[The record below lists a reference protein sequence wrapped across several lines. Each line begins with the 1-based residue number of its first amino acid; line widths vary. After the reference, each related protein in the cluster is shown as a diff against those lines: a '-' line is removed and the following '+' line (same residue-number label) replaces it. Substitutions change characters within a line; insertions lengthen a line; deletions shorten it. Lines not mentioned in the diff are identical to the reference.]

1 MLCDIY
7 KGTKK
12 AEMYLYIPLNNGF
25 KDVPKQLLESFGE
38 LELVMKLELTKAKK
52 LARVD
57 AATVIQEIFRKR
69 VFTFKYRPRHG
80 MHRRAIQRGRSN
92 SLMSEFWQTKK
103 LHEMSQ
109 TGVGITL

>member
-12 AEMYLYIPLNNGF
+12 AEMYLYVPLNNGF
-25 KDVPKQLLESFGE
+25 KDVPNQLLESFGE

-57 AATVIQEIFRKR
+57 AATVIQEILDKGYYLQ
-69 VFTFKYRPRHG
+69 VPPASWNG
-80 MHRRAIQRGRSN
+80 S
-92 SLMSEFWQTKK
+92 MSHVKE
-103 LHEMSQ
+103 ES
-109 TGVGITL
+109 